1 MRQFLVVTSTLLVT
15 AIRRGL
21 YTTLLVSVL
30 APVLLLVV
38 LFSIPSTSS
47 LELSYLDMSR
57 HVLVITSSSSSGNC
71 HSARLVKGF
80 VTANT
85 STLSTHVLL
94 VRVELSEL
102 EISGK
107 RYNYT
112 SGVVL
117 PREVFTSLGKPS
129 VVEITVNS
137 TTREYPVAGSW
148 SSNIV
153 LLADSEL
160 EFNPEIYVCTSSQSS
175 ILVGLLERLEGDLL
189 RTTGFWILLL
199 SLVYLPIIYTAQ
211 RRVVEA
217 LHVNFRVLTASGVD
231 SLTLYFSTLT
241 ALVALY
247 LVVVLYVCALGV
259 VLVYTAWSLLSY
271 FILIPPPT
279 LRTSVLTL
287 LLVEILLGVLVT
299 PLASRGV
306 SKCY

>member
-1 MRQFLVVTSTLLVT
+1 
-15 AIRRGL
+15 
-21 YTTLLVSVL
+21 
-30 APVLLLVV
+30 
-38 LFSIPSTSS
+38 
-47 LELSYLDMSR
+47 
-57 HVLVITSSSSSGNC
+57 
-71 HSARLVKGF
+71 
-80 VTANT
+80 
-85 STLSTHVLL
+85 
-94 VRVELSEL
+94 VELSEL

-217 LHVNFRVLTASGVD
+217 LHVNFRVLTESGVD